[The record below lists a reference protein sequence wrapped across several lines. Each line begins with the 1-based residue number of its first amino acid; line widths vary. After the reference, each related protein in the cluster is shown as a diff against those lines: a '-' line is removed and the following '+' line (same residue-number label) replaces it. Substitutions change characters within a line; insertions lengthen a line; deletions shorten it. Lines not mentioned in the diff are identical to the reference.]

1 MPIKN
6 PEKLKEARAK
16 YDAQRRGRTRNFA
29 TIVYP
34 ESAPADWVDRLES
47 YHVRAMI
54 SPLHDADENPD
65 GTPKKAHYHVLLMFD
80 AVQDFERQIKP
91 IFDDIG
97 GVGREAVKSARGYAR
112 YLCHLDN
119 PEKHQYA
126 PEDVRCLSGADY
138 LDVVQLPTD
147 RYSSIGEMMDWV
159 DEQGCISYADLAR
172 YARAERPD
180 WFRILCNSGTVVMKE
195 YIRSIFWEAQGE
207 RSQKGRPAD

>member
-6 PEKLKEARAK
+6 PEKRRE
-16 YDAQRRGRTRNFA
+16 AQRRADEKRKGRTRNFA

-34 ESAPADWVDRLES
+34 ESAPPDWMQRLEDT
-47 YHVRAMI
+47 HVRALI

-80 AVQDFERQIKP
+80 AVQDFKRQVEP
-91 IFDDIG
+91 IFEEIG
-97 GVGREAVKSARGYAR
+97 GVGRENVKSARGYAR

-119 PEKHQYA
+119 PEKFQYA
-126 PEDVRCLSGADY
+126 PEDVKALNGADF
-138 LDVVQLPTD
+138 LELVQLPTD

-159 DEQGCISYADLAR
+159 DANGCVSYADLAR
-172 YARAERPD
+172 YARAERQD

-195 YIRSIFWEAQGE
+195 YIHSVFWEAARKDGG
-207 RSQKGRPAD
+207 SGK